1 VPAAVRHPV
10 RPLAAALVTVVTA
23 TLALAFLA
31 GPAWAGSPPRGGP
44 ARDGVGQDG
53 PQVHHVS
60 PENGA
65 VLRTAPDHFE
75 IMFDVELVPGRAAVG
90 ITPDATGRLVALPA
104 PPALDGPLLVQPL
117 PPLAAGRYTV
127 GVQLLGADGQLSRGT
142 FGFTVDPTAAAAPGA
157 GEGGAGDG
165 GAGDGGAGAPAG
177 QGRSSWLVPLIG
189 VALLLPAAGLVR
201 RRRATGS
208 PTARVTPRPPAA
220 GAVRAGPGRAAG
232 RTPTS
237 ASSPAGRPGR

>member
-1 VPAAVRHPV
+1 VPRTPTVPAAVRHPV

-75 IMFDVELVPGRAAVG
+75 IMFDVELVPGRVAVG
-90 ITPDATGRLVALPA
+90 IAPAAWSPFRRRPRWTGRCSSSPCRRWPRAATPWGCSSSA
-104 PPALDGPLLVQPL
+104 PTGSSAGGRSGSPSTPRQPHPPA
-117 PPLAAGRYTV
+117 
-127 GVQLLGADGQLSRGT
+127 
-142 FGFTVDPTAAAAPGA
+142 
-157 GEGGAGDG
+157 
-165 GAGDGGAGAPAG
+165 
-177 QGRSSWLVPLIG
+177 
-189 VALLLPAAGLVR
+189 
-201 RRRATGS
+201 RAT
-208 PTARVTPRPPAA
+208 
-220 GAVRAGPGRAAG
+220 AVRATAVRGA
-232 RTPTS
+232 
-237 ASSPAGRPGR
+237 RPGRDGRRGSCP